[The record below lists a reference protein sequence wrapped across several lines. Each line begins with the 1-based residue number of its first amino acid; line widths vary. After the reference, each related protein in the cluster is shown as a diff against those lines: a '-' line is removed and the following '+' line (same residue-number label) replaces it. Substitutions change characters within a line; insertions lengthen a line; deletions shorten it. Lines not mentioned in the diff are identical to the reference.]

1 MSGPVLLYNADG
13 QALLVRRPMGFARAV
28 ETEAWKTDETLT
40 AVDGQLVGAACPF
53 DSLASRKKH
62 AR

>member
-13 QALLVRRPMGFARAV
+13 QALLVRRPMGFARTV

-40 AVDGQLVGAACPF
+40 AVDGQLVGAAAWPWESF
-53 DSLASRKKH
+53 GARKKK
-62 AR
+62 R